1 MPPMYTTLPDPD
13 HQAGF
18 YADVPIKRALAWVVD
33 AILIAI
39 MTMVV
44 VPFTLFLS
52 LFFLPLLYLTISFL
66 YRTISLARHSATP
79 GMRLMAIEF
88 RDRTGAKFDPGTAF
102 LHTLGY
108 TLTISTLLPQ
118 LLSMGLMLT
127 TARGQGLTDLVLGTV
142 AINKPARI

>member
-13 HQAGF
+13 HQAEF

-39 MTMVV
+39 VTMVV

-52 LFFLPLLYLTISFL
+52 LFFLPALYLTISFL
-66 YRTISLARHSATP
+66 YRTISLARHSSTP

-88 RDRTGAKFDPGTAF
+88 RDRTGAKFDLGTAF

-142 AINKPARI
+142 AINKPARN

>member
-1 MPPMYTTLPDPD
+1 MYTTLPDPD
-13 HQAGF
+13 RQAEF

-33 AILIAI
+33 AIVIAI
-39 MTMVV
+39 ITMIV

-52 LFFLPLLYLTISFL
+52 LFFLPALYLTISFL
-66 YRTISLARHSATP
+66 YRTISLTRHSATP

-88 RDRTGAKFDPGTAF
+88 RDRTGAKFDLGTAF

-127 TARGQGLTDLVLGTV
+127 TARGQGLSDLVLGTV
-142 AINKPARI
+142 AINKPARN

>member
-1 MPPMYTTLPDPD
+1 MYTTLPDPD

-39 MTMVV
+39 MTMVA

-88 RDRTGAKFDPGTAF
+88 RGRTGAKFDPGTAF

-118 LLSMGLMLT
+118 LLSIGLMLT

>member
-1 MPPMYTTLPDPD
+1 MYTTLPDPD
-13 HQAGF
+13 HQAEF

-39 MTMVV
+39 VTMVV

-52 LFFLPLLYLTISFL
+52 LFFLPALYLTISFL

-88 RDRTGAKFDPGTAF
+88 RDRTGAKFDLGTAF

-127 TARGQGLTDLVLGTV
+127 TARGQGLSDLVLGTV
-142 AINKPARI
+142 AINKPARN

>member
-1 MPPMYTTLPDPD
+1 MYTTLPDPD
-13 HQAGF
+13 RQAEF

-39 MTMVV
+39 ITMIV

-52 LFFLPLLYLTISFL
+52 LFFLPALYLTISFL

-88 RDRTGAKFDPGTAF
+88 RDRTGAKFDLGTAF

-127 TARGQGLTDLVLGTV
+127 TARGQGLSDLVLGTV
-142 AINKPARI
+142 AINKPARN

>member
-1 MPPMYTTLPDPD
+1 MYTTLPDPD
-13 HQAGF
+13 HQAEF

-39 MTMVV
+39 VTMVV

-52 LFFLPLLYLTISFL
+52 LFFLPALSLTISFL

-88 RDRTGAKFDPGTAF
+88 RDRTGARFDLGTAF

-142 AINKPARI
+142 AINKPARN

>member
-1 MPPMYTTLPDPD
+1 MYTTLPDPD

-52 LFFLPLLYLTISFL
+52 LFFLPLLYLTISVL